1 MTRFFWI
8 ALLLLALTGGA
19 AIVSFALYLGS
30 GMALWQER
38 AVRFFRWAVVI
49 VLATFNIAIFK
60 RIVLTIIHW

>member
-1 MTRFFWI
+1 MTPFFWI

-30 GMALWQER
+30 GIALWHER
-38 AVRFFRWAVVI
+38 AVRFFRWAVVV

-60 RIVLTIIHW
+60 RIVLIIVHW

>member
-30 GMALWQER
+30 GIALWQER
-38 AVRFFRWAVVI
+38 AVRFFRWAVVV
-49 VLATFNIAIFK
+49 VLATFNIAVFR
-60 RIVLTIIHW
+60 RIVLILIHW